1 MIPATLTIS
10 RFLNQLD
17 TLELPTLQAPQKHS
31 DRSFL
36 KLFLY
41 AQIHKITSFKL
52 LAKITF
58 EKPDLQQL
66 CNLKTAPHRTTIS
79 RRFKTLPDPL
89 ALVLD
94 QLTLKAQEQELID
107 VSITS
112 TDSTLMKANGNLWH
126 QKNMIANEIPACGN
140 IDTDAHWGKSGCKGW
155 TFGYALFSLVACGPQ
170 GIVWP
175 LESVLYPANA
185 KDTPVFKK
193 DLLRH
198 LPSQTQLLLADTG
211 FDDQHLANAC
221 NRRKVT
227 LVTPILKVGKSS
239 SKKRLARAA
248 LFATPDVREA
258 FVLRKTSVE
267 PFQGQIKDVFGLER
281 LPMKGLLNVRVLCI
295 LAVVTYCLLVLLNV
309 GLGRSARAIKETMY
323 LLA

>member
-1 MIPATLTIS
+1 
-10 RFLNQLD
+10 
-17 TLELPTLQAPQKHS
+17 
-31 DRSFL
+31 
-36 KLFLY
+36 
-41 AQIHKITSFKL
+41 
-52 LAKITF
+52 
-58 EKPDLQQL
+58 
-66 CNLKTAPHRTTIS
+66 
-79 RRFKTLPDPL
+79 
-89 ALVLD
+89 
-94 QLTLKAQEQELID
+94 
-107 VSITS
+107 
-112 TDSTLMKANGNLWH
+112 MKANGNLWH

-221 NRRKVT
+221 DKRKIT

-248 LFATPDVREA
+248 LFATPDVREV

-267 PFQGQIKDVFGLER
+267 PFQREQPDRCCLVSKKGQIKDVFGLER
-281 LPMKGLLNVRVLCI
+281 LPMKGLLNVRALCI
-295 LAVVTYCLLVLLNV
+295 LAVVTYCLLVLFNV
-309 GLGRSARAIKETMY
+309 GLGRSARAIKETVY

>member
-1 MIPATLTIS
+1 MTL
-10 RFLNQLD
+10 
-17 TLELPTLQAPQKHS
+17 
-31 DRSFL
+31 
-36 KLFLY
+36 
-41 AQIHKITSFKL
+41 
-52 LAKITF
+52 

-221 NRRKVT
+221 DKRKIT

-267 PFQGQIKDVFGLER
+267 PFQREQPDRCCLVSKKGQIKDVFGLER